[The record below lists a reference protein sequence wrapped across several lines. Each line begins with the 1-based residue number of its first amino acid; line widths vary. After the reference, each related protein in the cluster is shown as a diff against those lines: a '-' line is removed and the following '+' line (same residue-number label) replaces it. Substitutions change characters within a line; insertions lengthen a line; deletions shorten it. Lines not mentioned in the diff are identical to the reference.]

1 MKWFPILGGYGVI
14 PFEVIEPHREQAM
27 KNHGQTLERLAERGG
42 LDYDEMLSVLE
53 DRNWSSSQCKDHY
66 ADIKVVEIVRKW
78 NEEHK

>member
-1 MKWFPILGGYGVI
+1 MKWFPILGGYGTI
-14 PFEVIEPHREQAM
+14 PFGVIEPHREQAM

-53 DRNWSSSQCKDHY
+53 DRNLSSKDYY

-78 NEEHK
+78 HKEHK